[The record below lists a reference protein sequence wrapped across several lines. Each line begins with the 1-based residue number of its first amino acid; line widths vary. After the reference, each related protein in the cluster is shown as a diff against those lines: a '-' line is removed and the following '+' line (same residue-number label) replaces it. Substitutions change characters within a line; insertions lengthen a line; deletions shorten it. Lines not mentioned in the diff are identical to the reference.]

1 MSNKTQCILA
11 AALIAAAIFANC
23 FGISLV
29 NSPTAATTRQYHDSL
44 MHRQITTT
52 YNQRIV
58 RTVRCHVAA
67 GTSPSLIT
75 QQADKLYEERN
86 HACQK
91 ASASK

>member
-1 MSNKTQCILA
+1 MRLLA
-11 AALIAAAIFANC
+11 ALLSALLIPAVLPCPAADK
-23 FGISLV
+23 GPV
-29 NSPTAATTRQYHDSL
+29 
-44 MHRQITTT
+44 ITVAD
-52 YNQRIV
+52 NGSIV